1 LAGNKDRMKED
12 LSPKP
17 LLDAVQGICANF
29 RIDSLAPQVAATSE
43 TLRSGG
49 VVDIA
54 VLGQFKAGK
63 SSFLNCLIGRET
75 MPVDVLPATAVV
87 TRIGFGTADRAVVH
101 RMGGGD
107 EEIPVDRLAEFV
119 TEQHNP
125 GNEKKVSIVEVS
137 LSSLAEFPGVRFVDT
152 PGLGSIFAHNT
163 IVSLEWLPRVGG
175 ALLAAS
181 VNHPFSGEDRKLL
194 EEVSRYTPE
203 SAILLT
209 KADLVTESQL
219 DAVVEFTRRQVA
231 HHTGREIPILPYSIM
246 PGYET
251 FREQARE
258 YLLRRMVDRREEKFN
273 EILNHKIRSLA
284 AGCRGY
290 LRLALGAA
298 VAAGQ
303 ARADLKEALARE
315 QRDLGSVRSEI
326 ALFSRDLKS
335 RVRSAAGE
343 RFHSYQGTVAGR
355 LSEALPDR
363 MEGWKGNLAKTTRQF
378 QGWLAA
384 ALEEELA
391 KVSAPGGDPL
401 SGFLFQ
407 ARASFSRTVRAFQ
420 DRIAKEIESALG
432 LSFEGAQFSVE
443 ISEPSRPDVRTG
455 RTFDTGVELLWFL
468 IPMGIFGPLVR
479 RHFLRRIPWE
489 VEKNLSRLAA
499 QWADAVNV
507 SIDDLVRRSMA
518 FLADE
523 LATIEDLVENAPD
536 RGRDIQKALD
546 LVESLEAGATFP

>member
-1 LAGNKDRMKED
+1 MRED
-12 LSPKP
+12 FSPKTR
-17 LLDAVQGICANF
+17 LDAIQGICAQF

-63 SSFLNCLIGRET
+63 SSFLNCLIGREA

-119 TEQHNP
+119 TEQRNP

-137 LSSLAEFPGVRFVDT
+137 LPSLAEFPGVRFVDT

-163 IVSLEWLPRVGG
+163 IASMEWLPRVGG
-175 ALLAAS
+175 ALLAVS

-203 SAILLT
+203 AAILLT

-231 HHTGREIPILPYSIM
+231 HHTGRELPILPYSIM

-258 YLLRRMVDRREEKFN
+258 YLLRRVVDRRVEKFD
-273 EILNHKIRSLA
+273 EIVNHKIRSLA

-298 VAAGQ
+298 AAAGQ
-303 ARADLKEALARE
+303 AKADLKEALARE
-315 QRDLGSVRSEI
+315 RRDLGSVRSEI
-326 ALFSRDLKS
+326 SLFSRDMKS
-335 RVRSAAGE
+335 RVRTAAGE
-343 RFHSYQGTVAGR
+343 RFHSYQGKVAGR
-355 LSEALPDR
+355 LSEALPEK

-378 QGWLAA
+378 QEWLAA

-391 KVSAPGGDPL
+391 EVSAAGGDPL

-420 DRIAKEIESALG
+420 DRIAKEIERALG
-432 LSFEGAQFSVE
+432 LSFEGANFRAEVA
-443 ISEPSRPDVRTG
+443 EPSRPDVRTG
-455 RTFDTGVELLWFL
+455 RTFDTSLELLWFI
-468 IPMGIFGPLVR
+468 IPMGIFRPLFR
-479 RHFLRRIPWE
+479 RHFLRRILWE

-499 QWADAVNV
+499 QWADAVNA
-507 SIDDLVRRSMA
+507 SIDGLARRSMA
-518 FLADE
+518 FLANE
-523 LATIEDLVENAPD
+523 LATIEGLVGNACD
-536 RGRDIQKALD
+536 RRPDIQKALD
-546 LVESLEAGATFP
+546 LLDSHEAGAAFH

>member
-1 LAGNKDRMKED
+1 MSED
-12 LSPKP
+12 LSPKTR
-17 LLDAVQGICANF
+17 LDAIQGICAQF
-29 RIDSLAPQVAATSE
+29 RIDSLRPQVEATSE
-43 TLRSGG
+43 TLGSGG

-63 SSFLNCLIGRET
+63 SSFLNCLIGREA

-87 TRIGFGTADRAVVH
+87 TRIGFGQDDRAVVH

-119 TEQHNP
+119 TEQRNP

-163 IVSLEWLPRVGG
+163 IASLEWLPRVGG
-175 ALLAAS
+175 ALLAVS

-194 EEVSRYTPE
+194 EEVSQHTPE
-203 SAILLT
+203 AAILLT
-209 KADLVTESQL
+209 KADLVSESQL

-231 HHTGREIPILPYSIM
+231 HHTGRELPVLPYSVM

-258 YLLRRMVDRREEKFN
+258 YLLRRVVDRRVEKFD
-273 EILNHKIRSLA
+273 EIVNHKIRSLA

-290 LRLALGAA
+290 LRLALAAAAA
-298 VAAGQ
+298 VGQ

-315 QRDLGSVRSEI
+315 RRDLGSVRSEI
-326 ALFSRDLKS
+326 SLFSRDLKS
-335 RVRSAAGE
+335 RVRTAAGE
-343 RFHSYQGTVAGR
+343 RFHSYQGKVAAR
-355 LSEALPDR
+355 LSEALPET
-363 MEGWKGNLAKTTRQF
+363 MEAWKGNLAKTTRQF
-378 QGWLAA
+378 QEWLAE

-391 KVSAPGGDPL
+391 ELSAPGGDPL

-420 DRIAKEIESALG
+420 DRIAREIERALG
-432 LSFEGAQFSVE
+432 MTFEGAQFTIE
-443 ISEPSRPDVRTG
+443 IAEPSRPDVRTG

-468 IPMGIFGPLVR
+468 IPMGIFRPLVR

-489 VEKNLSRLAA
+489 AEKNLSRLAA
-499 QWADAVNV
+499 QWADAVNA
-507 SIDDLVRRSMA
+507 SIDDLARRSMA

-523 LATIEDLVENAPD
+523 LATLEELAGSAPD
-536 RGRDIQKALD
+536 RGHDLRKALD
-546 LVESLEAGATFP
+546 LVESLEAGSAFR